1 MSKKL
6 IFLMLTAVLLC
17 ICLSGSADE
26 NSLKFDR
33 SVDQL
38 FEGETLQ
45 TQLVW
50 KDSPAE
56 GEITYASSDTGVAT
70 VDSEGLVTAV
80 HKGKTVIS
88 VSVKTDKET
97 FKAKLPLKV
106 SRSVTELDIDTS
118 RLSVY
123 TGNEEEIAGL
133 LAQDGSELP
142 VLVLPVK
149 KNAEIRASALP
160 KDASN
165 RKITMTSADENVLRV
180 KGKTVSGRQA
190 GQTILTIASE
200 QNPEVAVQYRVLVLQ
215 PVSRISVSAPGK
227 SVAVGATLAL
237 SAEVSPADASLT
249 KIVWSSSDERIAT
262 VDENGVVTGVGRGNA
277 RIVAAAQ
284 DGSGSRA
291 SMNIKVTQGIQGITL
306 DQTDVTVAAGKTVVL
321 RAKVEPANADDRD
334 VVWTSSDESV
344 ATVNRQGRVS
354 GVALGECEIICTS
367 KTTGTIEARAH
378 VHVQQPV
385 TSVAFGDAPAV
396 YAGESAQLNWTVS
409 PENASQQAL
418 TFTSGNPRVLTVDA
432 QGAVTGVAPGET
444 YVSAMTTDGTNRR
457 ARVKVTVYQHVQ
469 GVHMKRST
477 AYIDVGETAVTGAV
491 LEPEKA
497 SNKNMTWEVADPSM
511 VSVEKVKNQGNRI
524 KIRGLAQGQTT
535 VTGVTEDGGFPATLN
550 VWVGD
555 WDHALSIKEAHVAG
569 ADVYLTVRNDSPLT
583 ITSITAEV
591 SVFDID
597 GKPVPANSKDDSN
610 TFKVVFRKQLLPGEM
625 TTEKDWKYVNFKLPE
640 STTVAEYQVRIVQY
654 QIDNDWVKTIRKKFQ
669 PLFKC
674 PVHL

>member
-17 ICLSGSADE
+17 ICLSGSADG

-165 RKITMTSADENVLRV
+165 RKINMTSADENVLRV

-284 DGSGSRA
+284 DGS
-291 SMNIKVTQGIQGITL
+291 
-306 DQTDVTVAAGKTVVL
+306 
-321 RAKVEPANADDRD
+321 
-334 VVWTSSDESV
+334 
-344 ATVNRQGRVS
+344 
-354 GVALGECEIICTS
+354 
-367 KTTGTIEARAH
+367 H
-378 VHVQQPV
+378 
-385 TSVAFGDAPAV
+385 
-396 YAGESAQLNWTVS
+396 
-409 PENASQQAL
+409 
-418 TFTSGNPRVLTVDA
+418 
-432 QGAVTGVAPGET
+432 
-444 YVSAMTTDGTNRR
+444 
-457 ARVKVTVYQHVQ
+457 
-469 GVHMKRST
+469 
-477 AYIDVGETAVTGAV
+477 
-491 LEPEKA
+491 
-497 SNKNMTWEVADPSM
+497 
-511 VSVEKVKNQGNRI
+511 
-524 KIRGLAQGQTT
+524 
-535 VTGVTEDGGFPATLN
+535 
-550 VWVGD
+550 
-555 WDHALSIKEAHVAG
+555 
-569 ADVYLTVRNDSPLT
+569 
-583 ITSITAEV
+583 
-591 SVFDID
+591 
-597 GKPVPANSKDDSN
+597 
-610 TFKVVFRKQLLPGEM
+610 
-625 TTEKDWKYVNFKLPE
+625 
-640 STTVAEYQVRIVQY
+640 
-654 QIDNDWVKTIRKKFQ
+654 
-669 PLFKC
+669 
-674 PVHL
+674 